1 MSLLDTFVQV
11 FEFDTQQADDAFN
24 RVSKST
30 DDIIAEMKKAQQSAT
45 MGADGF
51 TQFIQNLS
59 AQLTELSSNSVDIN
73 VNSDT
78 SGVANN
84 IIAEIE
90 RIKESANTNADEI
103 TNVIQ
108 SVIDNI
114 GNIQL
119 DDSLDIDINT
129 SEAQQKIASTI
140 EELKSL
146 KETILSTGDNADI
159 SSNLIAEIESI
170 QNGLNNTENKF
181 SGFIQTIISQISNIP
196 DGEITLDLNSNDIPE
211 KITSVTSKIDEL
223 KSSMSL
229 LDIQRDELSQGM
241 NDSNVSSDALNAQY
255 QQMQD
260 ELLAL
265 NNELSTLT
273 NAEKKNRE
281 GKKAIEAILTAL
293 NADYTQFIETMRT
306 KGIKTTGEESKAQ
319 DHLQKELS
327 ETEAKYKEAGS
338 SVAGFA
344 TKALGAVGIVMSI
357 GSIFAESVSRSQ
369 EIETLDKL
377 GKKIGVATADV
388 DAFSGAMAELGGSR
402 ESAQAD
408 LSAMANAFGNT
419 KDSMEKVLQ
428 TADKVQGMSFDKA
441 KKTLEGMGVSDDK
454 TIELMMKGRK
464 ELERTMG
471 IQKEYSGI
479 SKESIESSIKFNTA
493 MSKFQQTSGVLKN
506 SFLEMVIPALSKG
519 LDWLTKFISFCKEN
533 KNLLIGFFSA
543 VGLAVALYYVPPMIA
558 AASAT
563 LAATWPIIAIIAII
577 ALLAVAFAIV
587 YDDIMN
593 FIDGND
599 SMIGRIL
606 EKYPR
611 LKIVILALWETFK
624 KLFEYLK
631 VIVGVVADIVV
642 AGWDLMASGLKAYV
656 KFLINCISVIAGWG
670 KSFAGVFTA
679 VTDAVVGAFEW
690 MWEQVKKII
699 GWVNTGLDAVKN
711 GWKSAKE
718 FFGFGDDEEITVNQ
732 NVERKVNDNGEIE
745 YAIPQEK
752 SQTTQQP
759 PVRYSIA
766 QANAQLDAIANN
778 AMNPITSQAI
788 SNRSSVKNENNL
800 SIGEIKIETQA
811 TDAQGIASETKDALQ
826 DQLADFNQQN
836 STGVA
841 K

>member
-1 MSLLDTFVQV
+1 
-11 FEFDTQQADDAFN
+11 
-24 RVSKST
+24 
-30 DDIIAEMKKAQQSAT
+30 
-45 MGADGF
+45 
-51 TQFIQNLS
+51 
-59 AQLTELSSNSVDIN
+59 
-73 VNSDT
+73 
-78 SGVANN
+78 
-84 IIAEIE
+84 
-90 RIKESANTNADEI
+90 
-103 TNVIQ
+103 
-108 SVIDNI
+108 
-114 GNIQL
+114 
-119 DDSLDIDINT
+119 
-129 SEAQQKIASTI
+129 
-140 EELKSL
+140 
-146 KETILSTGDNADI
+146 
-159 SSNLIAEIESI
+159 
-170 QNGLNNTENKF
+170 
-181 SGFIQTIISQISNIP
+181 
-196 DGEITLDLNSNDIPE
+196 
-211 KITSVTSKIDEL
+211 
-223 KSSMSL
+223 
-229 LDIQRDELSQGM
+229 
-241 NDSNVSSDALNAQY
+241 
-255 QQMQD
+255 MQD

-306 KGIKTTGEESKAQ
+306 KGIKATEEESKAQ

-377 GKKIGVATADV
+377 GKQIGVATADV
-388 DAFSGAMAELGGSR
+388 DAFSGAIAELGGSR

-464 ELERTMG
+464 ELERIMG

-493 MSKFQQTSGVLKN
+493 MFKFQQTSGVLKN

-543 VGLAVALYYVPPMIA
+543 IGLAVALYYVPPMLA

-577 ALLAVAFAIV
+577 ALLAMAFAIV

-606 EKYPR
+606 EKYPQ
-611 LKIVILALWETFK
+611 LKIIILALWETFK

-642 AGWDLMASGLKAYV
+642 AGWDLMATGLKAYV

-670 KSFAGVFTA
+670 KSFAGVFTT

-690 MWEQVKKII
+690 MWEQVEKII
-699 GWVNTGLDAVKN
+699 GWVNTGLNAVKN

-745 YAIPQEK
+745 YAIPQEE
-752 SQTTQQP
+752 SQTIQQP
-759 PVRYSIA
+759 PVRQSIA

-788 SNRSSVKNENNL
+788 SNQSNVKNESNV
-800 SIGEIKIETQA
+800 SIGEIKVETKA
-811 TDAQGIASETKDALQ
+811 TDAQGMASGVKDALQ

>member
-1 MSLLDTFVQV
+1 MALLDTFVQV
-11 FEFDTQQADDAFN
+11 FEFDTRQADDAFN

-59 AQLTELSSNSVDIN
+59 AQLTELSSNSVDIH

-78 SGVANN
+78 SGIADSL
-84 IIAEIE
+84 IAEID
-90 RIKESANTNADEI
+90 RIKESATDNSQSVNDF
-103 TNVIQ
+103 IQ
-108 SVIDNI
+108 SVIASIEQLSAGEVINI
-114 GNIQL
+114 EV
-119 DDSLDIDINT
+119 
-129 SEAQQKIASTI
+129 EAGDTQEKIAS
-140 EELKSL
+140 
-146 KETILSTGDNADI
+146 
-159 SSNLIAEIESI
+159 
-170 QNGLNNTENKF
+170 
-181 SGFIQTIISQISNIP
+181 
-196 DGEITLDLNSNDIPE
+196 
-211 KITSVTSKIDEL
+211 VTAKIDEL
-223 KSSMSL
+223 KSSMNL
-229 LDIQRDELSQGM
+229 LDIQRNELSQGV
-241 NDSNVSSDALNAQY
+241 NESRVSSETLNAQY

-260 ELLAL
+260 ELSLL
-265 NNELSTLT
+265 NNELVSLT
-273 NAEKKNRE
+273 DAEKKNRE
-281 GKKAIEAILTAL
+281 GKEVIDAIVTAL

-306 KGIKTTGEESKAQ
+306 KGIKTAIDEAKAQ
-319 DHLQKELS
+319 EHLQKELS
-327 ETEAKYKEAGS
+327 ETGSKYQEAGS

-357 GSIFAESVSRSQ
+357 GTIFAESVSRSQ

-377 GKKIGVATADV
+377 GKQIGVATADV
-388 DAFSGAMAELGGSR
+388 DAFSGAIAELGGSR

-408 LSAMANAFGNT
+408 LSAMAKSFGNT

-441 KKTLEGMGVSDDK
+441 KKTLEGMGVSDEK

-479 SKESIESSIKFNTA
+479 SKESIESSIKFNNA
-493 MSKFQQTSGVLKN
+493 MAKFQQSSGLLKN

-519 LDWLTKFISFCKEN
+519 LEWLTKLVTFCKEN
-533 KNLLIGFFSA
+533 KHIVVGFFT
-543 VGLAVALYYVPPMIA
+543 AVATILLGKYIYAMKL
-558 AASAT
+558 ASISTWTT
-563 LAATWPIIAIIAII
+563 LFPIIAIIAVI
-577 ALLAVAFAIV
+577 ALLAAAFAIV

-611 LKIVILALWETFK
+611 LKVVILALWETFK

-631 VIVGVVADIVV
+631 AIVGVVADIVV
-642 AGWDLMASGLKAYV
+642 AGWELMASGLKAYV
-656 KFLINCISVIAGWG
+656 KYLLSCISVIAGWG
-670 KSFAGVFTA
+670 KSFAGVFNT
-679 VTDAVVGAFEW
+679 VSDAVVSAFEW
-690 MWEQVKKII
+690 MWEQVEKII
-699 GWVNTGLDAVKN
+699 GWVNTGLNAVKN

-718 FFGFGDDEEITVNQ
+718 FFGFGGDEAEIKITSDDASNYLSALSAKRNQVASAGIDTSEIDKEIIELKKQ
-732 NVERKVNDNGEIE
+732 LDNG
-745 YAIPQEK
+745 
-752 SQTTQQP
+752 
-759 PVRYSIA
+759 
-766 QANAQLDAIANN
+766 LDASKIIADVEEANKRLMMASHD

-788 SNRSSVKNENNL
+788 SNQSNVKNESNV
-800 SIGEIKIETQA
+800 SIGEIKVETQA
-811 TDAQGIASETKDALQ
+811 TDAQGMASGVKDALQ

>member
-1 MSLLDTFVQV
+1 MALLDTFVQV
-11 FEFDTQQADDAFN
+11 FEFDTRQADDAFN

-59 AQLTELSSNSVDIN
+59 AQLTELSSNSVDIH

-78 SGVANN
+78 SGVADSL
-84 IIAEIE
+84 IAEID
-90 RIKESANTNADEI
+90 RIKESATDNSQSVNDF
-103 TNVIQ
+103 IQ
-108 SVIDNI
+108 SVIASIEQLSAGEAINI
-114 GNIQL
+114 EV
-119 DDSLDIDINT
+119 
-129 SEAQQKIASTI
+129 EAGDTQEKIAS
-140 EELKSL
+140 
-146 KETILSTGDNADI
+146 
-159 SSNLIAEIESI
+159 
-170 QNGLNNTENKF
+170 
-181 SGFIQTIISQISNIP
+181 
-196 DGEITLDLNSNDIPE
+196 
-211 KITSVTSKIDEL
+211 VTAKIDEL
-223 KSSMSL
+223 KSSINL
-229 LDIQRDELSQGM
+229 LDIQRNELSQGV
-241 NDSNVSSDALNAQY
+241 NESRVSSETLNAQY

-260 ELLAL
+260 ELSLL
-265 NNELSTLT
+265 NNELVSLT
-273 NAEKKNRE
+273 DAEKKNRE
-281 GKKAIEAILTAL
+281 GKEVIDAIVTAL

-306 KGIKTTGEESKAQ
+306 KGIKTAIDEAKAQ
-319 DHLQKELS
+319 EHLQKELS
-327 ETEAKYKEAGS
+327 ETGSKYQEAGS

-357 GSIFAESVSRSQ
+357 GTIFAESVSRSQ

-377 GKKIGVATADV
+377 GKQIGVATADV
-388 DAFSGAMAELGGSR
+388 DAFSGAIAELGGSR

-408 LSAMANAFGNT
+408 LSAMAKSFGNT

-428 TADKVQGMSFDKA
+428 TADKVQGMSLDKA
-441 KKTLEGMGVSDDK
+441 KKTLEGMGVSDEK

-479 SKESIESSIKFNTA
+479 SKESIESSIKFNSA
-493 MSKFQQTSGVLKN
+493 MAKFQQLSGLLKN

-519 LDWLTKFISFCKEN
+519 LEWLTKLVTFCKEN
-533 KNLLIGFFSA
+533 KHLVVGFFT
-543 VGLAVALYYVPPMIA
+543 AVATILLGKYIYAMKL
-558 AASAT
+558 ASISTWTT
-563 LAATWPIIAIIAII
+563 LFPIIAIIAVI
-577 ALLAVAFAIV
+577 ALLAAAFAIV

-611 LKIVILALWETFK
+611 LKVVILALWETFK

-631 VIVGVVADIVV
+631 SIVGVVADIVV

-656 KFLINCISVIAGWG
+656 KYLLSCISVIAGWG
-670 KSFAGVFTA
+670 KSFAGVFNT
-679 VTDAVVGAFEW
+679 VSDAVVSAFEW
-690 MWEQVKKII
+690 MWEQVEKII
-699 GWVNTGLDAVKN
+699 GWVNTGLNAVKN

-718 FFGFGDDEEITVNQ
+718 FFGFGGDEAEIKITSDDASNYLSALSAKRNQVASAGIDTSEIDKEIIELKKQ
-732 NVERKVNDNGEIE
+732 LDNG
-745 YAIPQEK
+745 
-752 SQTTQQP
+752 
-759 PVRYSIA
+759 
-766 QANAQLDAIANN
+766 LDASKIIADVEEANKRLMMASHD

-788 SNRSSVKNENNL
+788 SNQSNVKNESNV
-800 SIGEIKIETQA
+800 SIGEIKVETQA
-811 TDAQGIASETKDALQ
+811 TDAQGMASGVKDALQ

>member
-1 MSLLDTFVQV
+1 MALLDTFVQV
-11 FEFDTQQADDAFN
+11 FEFDTRQADDAFN

-59 AQLTELSSNSVDIN
+59 AQLTELSSNSVDIH

-78 SGVANN
+78 SGVADSL
-84 IIAEIE
+84 IAEID
-90 RIKESANTNADEI
+90 RIKESATDNSQSVNDF
-103 TNVIQ
+103 IQ
-108 SVIDNI
+108 SVIASIEQLSAGEAINI
-114 GNIQL
+114 EV
-119 DDSLDIDINT
+119 
-129 SEAQQKIASTI
+129 EAGDTQEKIAS
-140 EELKSL
+140 
-146 KETILSTGDNADI
+146 
-159 SSNLIAEIESI
+159 
-170 QNGLNNTENKF
+170 
-181 SGFIQTIISQISNIP
+181 
-196 DGEITLDLNSNDIPE
+196 
-211 KITSVTSKIDEL
+211 VTAKIDEL
-223 KSSMSL
+223 KSSINL
-229 LDIQRDELSQGM
+229 LDIQRNELSQGV
-241 NDSNVSSDALNAQY
+241 NESRVSSETLNAQY

-260 ELLAL
+260 ELSLL
-265 NNELSTLT
+265 NNELVSLT
-273 NAEKKNRE
+273 DAEKKNRE
-281 GKKAIEAILTAL
+281 GKEVIDAIVTAL

-306 KGIKTTGEESKAQ
+306 KGIKTAIDEAKAQ
-319 DHLQKELS
+319 EHLQKELS
-327 ETEAKYKEAGS
+327 ETGSKYQEAGS

-357 GSIFAESVSRSQ
+357 GTIFSESVSRSQ

-377 GKKIGVATADV
+377 GKQIGVATADV
-388 DAFSGAMAELGGSR
+388 DAFSGAIAELGGSR

-408 LSAMANAFGNT
+408 LSAMAKSFGNT

-441 KKTLEGMGVSDDK
+441 KKTLEGMGVSDEK

-479 SKESIESSIKFNTA
+479 SKESIESSIKFNSA
-493 MSKFQQTSGVLKN
+493 MGKFKQSSGMLKN
-506 SFLEMVIPALSKG
+506 SFLEMVIPALAKG

-543 VGLAVALYYVPPMIA
+543 VGLSVALYYVPPMLA

-577 ALLAVAFAIV
+577 ALLAMAFAIV

-606 EKYPR
+606 DKYPQ
-611 LKIVILALWETFK
+611 LKVVILALWETFK

-631 VIVGVVADIVV
+631 AIVGVVADIVV
-642 AGWDLMASGLKAYV
+642 TGWDLMASGLKAYV
-656 KFLINCISVIAGWG
+656 KYLLSCISVIAGWG
-670 KSFAGVFTA
+670 KSFAGVFNT
-679 VTDAVVGAFEW
+679 VSDAVVSAFEW
-690 MWEQVKKII
+690 MWEQVEKII
-699 GWVNTGLDAVKN
+699 GWVNTGLNAVKN

-718 FFGFGDDEEITVNQ
+718 FFGFGGDEAEIKITSDDASNYLSALSAKRNQVASAGVDTSEIDKEIIELKKQ
-732 NVERKVNDNGEIE
+732 LDNG
-745 YAIPQEK
+745 
-752 SQTTQQP
+752 
-759 PVRYSIA
+759 
-766 QANAQLDAIANN
+766 LDASKIIADVEEANKRLMMASHD

-788 SNRSSVKNENNL
+788 SNQSNVKNESNV
-800 SIGEIKIETQA
+800 SIGEIKVETQA
-811 TDAQGIASETKDALQ
+811 TDAQGMASGVKDALQ

>member
-1 MSLLDTFVQV
+1 MALLDTFVQV
-11 FEFDTQQADDAFN
+11 FEFDTRQADDAFN

-59 AQLTELSSNSVDIN
+59 AQLTELSSNSVDIH

-78 SGVANN
+78 SGIADSL
-84 IIAEIE
+84 IAEID
-90 RIKESANTNADEI
+90 RIKESATDNSQSVNDF
-103 TNVIQ
+103 IQ
-108 SVIDNI
+108 SVIASIEQLSAGEAINI
-114 GNIQL
+114 EV
-119 DDSLDIDINT
+119 
-129 SEAQQKIASTI
+129 EAGDTQEKIAS
-140 EELKSL
+140 
-146 KETILSTGDNADI
+146 
-159 SSNLIAEIESI
+159 
-170 QNGLNNTENKF
+170 
-181 SGFIQTIISQISNIP
+181 
-196 DGEITLDLNSNDIPE
+196 
-211 KITSVTSKIDEL
+211 VTAKIDEL
-223 KSSMSL
+223 KSSINL
-229 LDIQRDELSQGM
+229 LDIQRNELSQGV
-241 NDSNVSSDALNAQY
+241 NESRVSSETLNAQY

-260 ELLAL
+260 ELSLL
-265 NNELSTLT
+265 NNELVSLT
-273 NAEKKNRE
+273 DAEKKNRE
-281 GKKAIEAILTAL
+281 GKEVIDAIVTAL

-306 KGIKTTGEESKAQ
+306 KGIKTAIDEAKAQ
-319 DHLQKELS
+319 EHLQKELS
-327 ETEAKYKEAGS
+327 ETGSKYQEAGS

-357 GSIFAESVSRSQ
+357 GTIFAESVSRSQ

-377 GKKIGVATADV
+377 GKQIGVATADV
-388 DAFSGAMAELGGSR
+388 DAFSGAIAELGGSR

-408 LSAMANAFGNT
+408 LSAMAKSFGNT

-441 KKTLEGMGVSDDK
+441 KKTLEGMGVSDEK

-479 SKESIESSIKFNTA
+479 SKESIESSIKFNSA
-493 MSKFQQTSGVLKN
+493 MAKFQQSSGLLKN

-519 LDWLTKFISFCKEN
+519 LEWLTKLVTFCKEN
-533 KNLLIGFFSA
+533 KHLVVGFFT
-543 VGLAVALYYVPPMIA
+543 AVATILLGKYIYAMKL
-558 AASAT
+558 ASISTWTT
-563 LAATWPIIAIIAII
+563 LFPIIAIIAVI
-577 ALLAVAFAIV
+577 ALLAAAFAIV

-611 LKIVILALWETFK
+611 LKVVILALWETFK

-631 VIVGVVADIVV
+631 AIVGVVADIVV

-656 KFLINCISVIAGWG
+656 KYLLSCISVIAGWG
-670 KSFAGVFTA
+670 KSFAGVFNT
-679 VTDAVVGAFEW
+679 VSDAVVSAFEW
-690 MWEQVKKII
+690 MWEQVEKII
-699 GWVNTGLDAVKN
+699 GWVNTGLNAVKN

-732 NVERKVNDNGEIE
+732 NVERNVNDNGEIE
-745 YAIPQEK
+745 YAMPQEE
-752 SQTTQQP
+752 SQTENQP
-759 PVRYSIA
+759 PVRHSIA

-788 SNRSSVKNENNL
+788 SNQSNVKNESNV
-800 SIGEIKIETQA
+800 SIGEIKVETQA
-811 TDAQGIASETKDALQ
+811 TDAQGMVSGVKDALQ

>member
-1 MSLLDTFVQV
+1 MALLDTFVQV
-11 FEFDTQQADDAFN
+11 FEFDTRQADDAFN

-59 AQLTELSSNSVDIN
+59 AQLTELSSNSVDIH

-78 SGVANN
+78 SGIADSL
-84 IIAEIE
+84 IAEID
-90 RIKESANTNADEI
+90 RIKESATDNSQSVNDF
-103 TNVIQ
+103 IQ
-108 SVIDNI
+108 SVIASIEQLSAGEVINI
-114 GNIQL
+114 EV
-119 DDSLDIDINT
+119 
-129 SEAQQKIASTI
+129 EAGDTQEKIAS
-140 EELKSL
+140 
-146 KETILSTGDNADI
+146 
-159 SSNLIAEIESI
+159 
-170 QNGLNNTENKF
+170 
-181 SGFIQTIISQISNIP
+181 
-196 DGEITLDLNSNDIPE
+196 
-211 KITSVTSKIDEL
+211 VTAKIDEL
-223 KSSMSL
+223 KSSMNL
-229 LDIQRDELSQGM
+229 LDIQRNELSQGV
-241 NDSNVSSDALNAQY
+241 NESRVSSETLNAQY

-260 ELLAL
+260 ELSLL
-265 NNELSTLT
+265 NNELVSLT
-273 NAEKKNRE
+273 DAEKKNRE
-281 GKKAIEAILTAL
+281 GKEVIDAIVTAL

-306 KGIKTTGEESKAQ
+306 KGIKTAIDEAKAQ
-319 DHLQKELS
+319 EHLQKELS
-327 ETEAKYKEAGS
+327 ETGSKYQEAGS

-357 GSIFAESVSRSQ
+357 GTIFAESVSRSQ

-377 GKKIGVATADV
+377 GKQIGVATADV
-388 DAFSGAMAELGGSR
+388 DAFSGAIAELGGSR

-408 LSAMANAFGNT
+408 LSAMAKSFGNT

-441 KKTLEGMGVSDDK
+441 KKTLEGMGVSDEK

-479 SKESIESSIKFNTA
+479 SKESIESSIKFNSA
-493 MSKFQQTSGVLKN
+493 MAKFQQSSGLLKN

-519 LDWLTKFISFCKEN
+519 LEWLTKLVTFCKEN
-533 KNLLIGFFSA
+533 KHLVVGFFT
-543 VGLAVALYYVPPMIA
+543 AVATILLGKYIYAMKL
-558 AASAT
+558 ASISTWTT
-563 LAATWPIIAIIAII
+563 LFPIIAIIAVI
-577 ALLAVAFAIV
+577 ALLAAAFAIV

-611 LKIVILALWETFK
+611 LKVVILALWETFK

-631 VIVGVVADIVV
+631 AIVGVVADIVV

-656 KFLINCISVIAGWG
+656 KYLLSCISVIAGWG
-670 KSFAGVFTA
+670 KSFAGVFNT
-679 VTDAVVGAFEW
+679 VSDAVVSAFEW
-690 MWEQVKKII
+690 MWEQVEKII
-699 GWVNTGLDAVKN
+699 GWVNTGLNAVKN

-718 FFGFGDDEEITVNQ
+718 FFGFGGDEAEIKITSDDASNYLSALSAKRNQVASAGIDTSEIDKEIIELKKQ
-732 NVERKVNDNGEIE
+732 LDNG
-745 YAIPQEK
+745 
-752 SQTTQQP
+752 
-759 PVRYSIA
+759 
-766 QANAQLDAIANN
+766 LDASKIIADVEEANKRLMMASHD

-788 SNRSSVKNENNL
+788 SNQSNVKNESNV
-800 SIGEIKIETQA
+800 SIGEIKVETQA
-811 TDAQGIASETKDALQ
+811 TDAQGMASGVKDALQ

>member
-1 MSLLDTFVQV
+1 MALLDTFVQV
-11 FEFDTQQADDAFN
+11 FEFDTRQADDAFN

-59 AQLTELSSNSVDIN
+59 AQLTELSSNSVDIH

-78 SGVANN
+78 SGVADSL
-84 IIAEIE
+84 IAEID
-90 RIKESANTNADEI
+90 RIKESATDNSQSVNDF
-103 TNVIQ
+103 IQ
-108 SVIDNI
+108 SVIASIEQLSAGEAINI
-114 GNIQL
+114 EV
-119 DDSLDIDINT
+119 
-129 SEAQQKIASTI
+129 EAGDTQEKIAS
-140 EELKSL
+140 
-146 KETILSTGDNADI
+146 
-159 SSNLIAEIESI
+159 
-170 QNGLNNTENKF
+170 
-181 SGFIQTIISQISNIP
+181 
-196 DGEITLDLNSNDIPE
+196 
-211 KITSVTSKIDEL
+211 VTAKIDEL
-223 KSSMSL
+223 KSSINL
-229 LDIQRDELSQGM
+229 LDIQRNELSQGV
-241 NDSNVSSDALNAQY
+241 NESRVSSETLNAQY

-260 ELLAL
+260 ELSLL
-265 NNELSTLT
+265 NNELVSLT
-273 NAEKKNRE
+273 DAEKKNRE
-281 GKKAIEAILTAL
+281 GKEVIDAIVTAL

-306 KGIKTTGEESKAQ
+306 KGIKTAIDEAKAQ
-319 DHLQKELS
+319 EHLQKELS
-327 ETEAKYKEAGS
+327 ETGSKYQEAGS

-344 TKALGAVGIVMSI
+344 KKALGAVGIVMSI
-357 GSIFAESVSRSQ
+357 GTIFAESVSRSQ

-377 GKKIGVATADV
+377 GKQIGVATADV
-388 DAFSGAMAELGGSR
+388 DAFSGAIAELGGSR

-408 LSAMANAFGNT
+408 LSAMAKSFGNT

-441 KKTLEGMGVSDDK
+441 KKTLEGMGVSDEK

-479 SKESIESSIKFNTA
+479 SKESIESSIKFNSA
-493 MSKFQQTSGVLKN
+493 MAKFQQSSGLLKN

-519 LDWLTKFISFCKEN
+519 LEWLTKLVTFCKEN
-533 KNLLIGFFSA
+533 KHLVVGFFT
-543 VGLAVALYYVPPMIA
+543 AVATILLGKYIYAMKL
-558 AASAT
+558 ASISTWTT
-563 LAATWPIIAIIAII
+563 LFPIIAIIAVI
-577 ALLAVAFAIV
+577 ALLAAAFAIV

-611 LKIVILALWETFK
+611 LKVVILALWETFK

-631 VIVGVVADIVV
+631 AIVGVVADIVV
-642 AGWDLMASGLKAYV
+642 AGWELMASGLKAYV
-656 KFLINCISVIAGWG
+656 KYLLSCISVIAGWG
-670 KSFAGVFTA
+670 KSFAGVFNT
-679 VTDAVVGAFEW
+679 VSDAVVSAFEW
-690 MWEQVKKII
+690 MWEQVEKII
-699 GWVNTGLDAVKN
+699 GWVNTGLNAVKN

-718 FFGFGDDEEITVNQ
+718 FFGFGGDEAEIKITSDDASNYLSALSAKRNQVASAGIDTSEIDKEIIELKKQ
-732 NVERKVNDNGEIE
+732 LDNG
-745 YAIPQEK
+745 
-752 SQTTQQP
+752 
-759 PVRYSIA
+759 
-766 QANAQLDAIANN
+766 LDASKIIADVEEANKRLMMASHD

-788 SNRSSVKNENNL
+788 SNQSNVKNESNV
-800 SIGEIKIETQA
+800 SIGEIKVETQA
-811 TDAQGIASETKDALQ
+811 TDAQGMASGVKDALQ

>member
-1 MSLLDTFVQV
+1 MALLDTFVQV
-11 FEFDTQQADDAFN
+11 FEFDTRQADDAFN

-59 AQLTELSSNSVDIN
+59 AQLTELSSNSVDIH

-78 SGVANN
+78 SGIADSL
-84 IIAEIE
+84 IAEID
-90 RIKESANTNADEI
+90 RIKESATDNSQSVNDF
-103 TNVIQ
+103 IQ
-108 SVIDNI
+108 SVIASIEQLSAGEVINI
-114 GNIQL
+114 EV
-119 DDSLDIDINT
+119 
-129 SEAQQKIASTI
+129 EAGDTQEKIAS
-140 EELKSL
+140 
-146 KETILSTGDNADI
+146 
-159 SSNLIAEIESI
+159 
-170 QNGLNNTENKF
+170 
-181 SGFIQTIISQISNIP
+181 
-196 DGEITLDLNSNDIPE
+196 
-211 KITSVTSKIDEL
+211 VTAKIDEL
-223 KSSMSL
+223 KSSMNL
-229 LDIQRDELSQGM
+229 LDIQRNELSQGV
-241 NDSNVSSDALNAQY
+241 NESRVSSETLNAQY

-260 ELLAL
+260 ELSLL
-265 NNELSTLT
+265 NNELVSLT
-273 NAEKKNRE
+273 DAEKKNRE
-281 GKKAIEAILTAL
+281 GKEVIDAIVTAL

-306 KGIKTTGEESKAQ
+306 KGIKTAIDEAKAQ
-319 DHLQKELS
+319 EHLQKELS
-327 ETEAKYKEAGS
+327 ETGSKYQEAGS

-357 GSIFAESVSRSQ
+357 GTIFAESVSRSQ

-377 GKKIGVATADV
+377 GKQIGVATADV
-388 DAFSGAMAELGGSR
+388 DAFSGAIAELGGSR

-408 LSAMANAFGNT
+408 LSAMAKSFGNT

-441 KKTLEGMGVSDDK
+441 KKTLEGMGVSDEK

-479 SKESIESSIKFNTA
+479 SKESIESSIKFNSA
-493 MSKFQQTSGVLKN
+493 MAKFQQSSGLLKN

-519 LDWLTKFISFCKEN
+519 LEWLTKLVTFCKEN
-533 KNLLIGFFSA
+533 KHIVVGFFT
-543 VGLAVALYYVPPMIA
+543 AVATILLGKYIYAMKL
-558 AASAT
+558 ASISTWTT
-563 LAATWPIIAIIAII
+563 LFPIIAIIAVI
-577 ALLAVAFAIV
+577 ALLAAAFAIV

-611 LKIVILALWETFK
+611 LKVVILALWETFK

-631 VIVGVVADIVV
+631 AIVGVVAGIVV
-642 AGWDLMASGLKAYV
+642 AGWELMASGLKAYV
-656 KFLINCISVIAGWG
+656 KYLLSCISVIAGWG
-670 KSFAGVFTA
+670 KSFAGVFNT
-679 VTDAVVGAFEW
+679 VSDAVVSAFEW
-690 MWEQVKKII
+690 MWEQVEKII
-699 GWVNTGLDAVKN
+699 GWVNTGLNAVKN

-718 FFGFGDDEEITVNQ
+718 FFGFGGDEAEIKITSDDASNYLSALSAKRNQVASAGIDTSEIDKEIIELKKQ
-732 NVERKVNDNGEIE
+732 LDNG
-745 YAIPQEK
+745 
-752 SQTTQQP
+752 
-759 PVRYSIA
+759 
-766 QANAQLDAIANN
+766 LDASKIIADVEEANKRLMMASHD

-788 SNRSSVKNENNL
+788 SNQSNVKNESNV
-800 SIGEIKIETQA
+800 SIGEIKVETQA
-811 TDAQGIASETKDALQ
+811 TDAQGMASGVKDALQ

>member
-1 MSLLDTFVQV
+1 MALLDTFVQV
-11 FEFDTQQADDAFN
+11 FEFDTRQADDAFN

-59 AQLTELSSNSVDIN
+59 AQLTELSSNSVDIH

-78 SGVANN
+78 SGIADSL
-84 IIAEIE
+84 IAEID
-90 RIKESANTNADEI
+90 RIKESATDNSQSVNDF
-103 TNVIQ
+103 IQ
-108 SVIDNI
+108 SVITSIEQLSAGEVINI
-114 GNIQL
+114 EV
-119 DDSLDIDINT
+119 
-129 SEAQQKIASTI
+129 EAGDTQEKIAS
-140 EELKSL
+140 
-146 KETILSTGDNADI
+146 
-159 SSNLIAEIESI
+159 
-170 QNGLNNTENKF
+170 
-181 SGFIQTIISQISNIP
+181 
-196 DGEITLDLNSNDIPE
+196 
-211 KITSVTSKIDEL
+211 VTAKIDEL
-223 KSSMSL
+223 KSSMNL
-229 LDIQRDELSQGM
+229 LDIQRNELSQGV
-241 NDSNVSSDALNAQY
+241 NESRVSSETLNAQY

-260 ELLAL
+260 ELSLL
-265 NNELSTLT
+265 NNELVSLT
-273 NAEKKNRE
+273 DAEKKNRE
-281 GKKAIEAILTAL
+281 GKEVIDAIVTAL

-306 KGIKTTGEESKAQ
+306 KGIKTAIDEAKAQ
-319 DHLQKELS
+319 EHLQKELS
-327 ETEAKYKEAGS
+327 ETGSKYQEAGS

-357 GSIFAESVSRSQ
+357 GTIFAESVSRSQ

-377 GKKIGVATADV
+377 GKQIGVATADV
-388 DAFSGAMAELGGSR
+388 DAFSGAIAELGGSR

-408 LSAMANAFGNT
+408 LSAMAKSFGNT

-441 KKTLEGMGVSDDK
+441 KKTLEGMGVSDEK

-479 SKESIESSIKFNTA
+479 SKESIESSIKFNSA
-493 MSKFQQTSGVLKN
+493 MAKFQQSSGLLKN

-519 LDWLTKFISFCKEN
+519 LEWLTKLVTFCKEN
-533 KNLLIGFFSA
+533 KHLVVGFFT
-543 VGLAVALYYVPPMIA
+543 AVATILLGKYIYAMKL
-558 AASAT
+558 ASISTWTT
-563 LAATWPIIAIIAII
+563 LFPIIAIIAVI
-577 ALLAVAFAIV
+577 ALLAAAFAIV

-611 LKIVILALWETFK
+611 LKVVILALWETFK

-631 VIVGVVADIVV
+631 AIVGVVADIVV

-656 KFLINCISVIAGWG
+656 KYLLSCISVIAGWG
-670 KSFAGVFTA
+670 KSFAGVFNT
-679 VTDAVVGAFEW
+679 VSDAVVSAFEW
-690 MWEQVKKII
+690 MWEQVEKII
-699 GWVNTGLDAVKN
+699 GWVNTGLNAVKN

-732 NVERKVNDNGEIE
+732 NVERNVNDNGEIE
-745 YAIPQEK
+745 YAMPQEE
-752 SQTTQQP
+752 SQTENQP
-759 PVRYSIA
+759 PVRHSIA

-788 SNRSSVKNENNL
+788 SNQSNVKNESNV
-800 SIGEIKIETQA
+800 SIGEIKVETQA
-811 TDAQGIASETKDALQ
+811 TDAQGMVSGVKDALQ

>member
-1 MSLLDTFVQV
+1 MALLDTFVQV
-11 FEFDTQQADDAFN
+11 FEFDTRQADDAFN

-59 AQLTELSSNSVDIN
+59 AQLTELSSNSVDIH

-78 SGVANN
+78 SGIADSL
-84 IIAEIE
+84 IAEID
-90 RIKESANTNADEI
+90 RIKESATDNSQSVNDF
-103 TNVIQ
+103 IQ
-108 SVIDNI
+108 SVIASIEQLSAGEVINI
-114 GNIQL
+114 EV
-119 DDSLDIDINT
+119 
-129 SEAQQKIASTI
+129 EAGDTQEKIAS
-140 EELKSL
+140 
-146 KETILSTGDNADI
+146 
-159 SSNLIAEIESI
+159 
-170 QNGLNNTENKF
+170 
-181 SGFIQTIISQISNIP
+181 
-196 DGEITLDLNSNDIPE
+196 
-211 KITSVTSKIDEL
+211 VTAKIDEL
-223 KSSMSL
+223 KSSMNL
-229 LDIQRDELSQGM
+229 LDIQRNELSQGV
-241 NDSNVSSDALNAQY
+241 NESRVSSETLNAQY

-260 ELLAL
+260 ELSLL
-265 NNELSTLT
+265 NNELVSLT
-273 NAEKKNRE
+273 DAEKKNRE
-281 GKKAIEAILTAL
+281 GKEVIDAIVTAL

-306 KGIKTTGEESKAQ
+306 KGIKTAIDEAKAQ
-319 DHLQKELS
+319 EHLQKELS
-327 ETEAKYKEAGS
+327 ETGSKYQEAGS

-357 GSIFAESVSRSQ
+357 GTIFSESVSRSQ

-377 GKKIGVATADV
+377 GKQIGVATADV
-388 DAFSGAMAELGGSR
+388 DAFSGAIAELGGSR

-408 LSAMANAFGNT
+408 LSAMAKSFGNT

-441 KKTLEGMGVSDDK
+441 KKTLEGMGVSDEK

-479 SKESIESSIKFNTA
+479 SKESIESSIKFNSA
-493 MSKFQQTSGVLKN
+493 MAKFQQSSGLLKN

-519 LDWLTKFISFCKEN
+519 LEWLTKLVTFCKEN
-533 KNLLIGFFSA
+533 KHLVVGFFT
-543 VGLAVALYYVPPMIA
+543 AVATILLGKYIYAMKL
-558 AASAT
+558 ASISTWTT
-563 LAATWPIIAIIAII
+563 LFPIIAIIAVI
-577 ALLAVAFAIV
+577 ALLAAAFAIV

-611 LKIVILALWETFK
+611 LKVVILALWETFK

-631 VIVGVVADIVV
+631 AIVGVVADIVV

-656 KFLINCISVIAGWG
+656 KYLLSCISVIAGWG
-670 KSFAGVFTA
+670 KSFAGVFNT
-679 VTDAVVGAFEW
+679 VSDAVVSAFEW
-690 MWEQVKKII
+690 MWEQVEKII
-699 GWVNTGLDAVKN
+699 GWVNTGLNAVKN

-732 NVERKVNDNGEIE
+732 NVERNVNDNGEIE
-745 YAIPQEK
+745 YAMPQEE
-752 SQTTQQP
+752 SQTENQP
-759 PVRYSIA
+759 PVRHSIA

-788 SNRSSVKNENNL
+788 SNQSNVKNESNV
-800 SIGEIKIETQA
+800 SIGEIKVETQA
-811 TDAQGIASETKDALQ
+811 TDAQGMASGVKDALQ

>member
-1 MSLLDTFVQV
+1 MALLDTLVQV
-11 FEFDTQQADDAFN
+11 FEFDTRQADDAFN

-59 AQLTELSSNSVDIN
+59 AQLTELSSNSVDIH

-78 SGVANN
+78 SGIADSL
-84 IIAEIE
+84 IAEID
-90 RIKESANTNADEI
+90 RIKESATDNSQSVNDF
-103 TNVIQ
+103 IQ
-108 SVIDNI
+108 SVIASIEQLSAGEVINI
-114 GNIQL
+114 EV
-119 DDSLDIDINT
+119 
-129 SEAQQKIASTI
+129 EAGDTQEKIAS
-140 EELKSL
+140 
-146 KETILSTGDNADI
+146 
-159 SSNLIAEIESI
+159 
-170 QNGLNNTENKF
+170 
-181 SGFIQTIISQISNIP
+181 
-196 DGEITLDLNSNDIPE
+196 
-211 KITSVTSKIDEL
+211 VTAKIDEL
-223 KSSMSL
+223 KSSMNL
-229 LDIQRDELSQGM
+229 LDIQRNELSQGV
-241 NDSNVSSDALNAQY
+241 NESRVSSETLNAQY

-260 ELLAL
+260 ELSLL
-265 NNELSTLT
+265 NNELVSLT
-273 NAEKKNRE
+273 DAEKKNRE
-281 GKKAIEAILTAL
+281 GKEVIDAIVTAL

-306 KGIKTTGEESKAQ
+306 KGIKTAIDEAKAQ
-319 DHLQKELS
+319 EHLQKELS
-327 ETEAKYKEAGS
+327 ETGSKYQEAGS

-357 GSIFAESVSRSQ
+357 GTIFSESVSRSQ

-377 GKKIGVATADV
+377 GKQIGVATADV
-388 DAFSGAMAELGGSR
+388 DAFSGAIAELGGSR

-408 LSAMANAFGNT
+408 LSAMAKSFGNT

-441 KKTLEGMGVSDDK
+441 KKTLEGMGVSDEK

-479 SKESIESSIKFNTA
+479 SKESIESSIKFNSA
-493 MSKFQQTSGVLKN
+493 MAKFQQSSGLLKN

-519 LDWLTKFISFCKEN
+519 LEWLTKLVTFCKEN
-533 KNLLIGFFSA
+533 KHLVVGFFT
-543 VGLAVALYYVPPMIA
+543 AVATILLGKYIYAMKL
-558 AASAT
+558 ASISTWTT
-563 LAATWPIIAIIAII
+563 LFPIIAIIAVI
-577 ALLAVAFAIV
+577 ALLAAAFAIV

-611 LKIVILALWETFK
+611 LKVVILALWETFK

-631 VIVGVVADIVV
+631 AIVGVVADIVV

-656 KFLINCISVIAGWG
+656 KYLLSCISVIAGWG
-670 KSFAGVFTA
+670 KSFAGVFNT
-679 VTDAVVGAFEW
+679 VSDAVVSAFEW
-690 MWEQVKKII
+690 MWEQVEKII
-699 GWVNTGLDAVKN
+699 GWVNTGLNAVKN

-732 NVERKVNDNGEIE
+732 NVERNVNDNGEIE
-745 YAIPQEK
+745 YAMPQEE
-752 SQTTQQP
+752 SQTENQP
-759 PVRYSIA
+759 PVRHSIA

-788 SNRSSVKNENNL
+788 SNQSNVKNESNV
-800 SIGEIKIETQA
+800 SIGEIKVETQA
-811 TDAQGIASETKDALQ
+811 TDAQGMASGVKDALQ

>member
-1 MSLLDTFVQV
+1 MALLDTFVQV
-11 FEFDTQQADDAFN
+11 FEFDTRQADDAFN

-59 AQLTELSSNSVDIN
+59 AQLTELSSNSVDIH

-78 SGVANN
+78 SGIADSL
-84 IIAEIE
+84 IAEID
-90 RIKESANTNADEI
+90 RIKESATDNSQSVNDF
-103 TNVIQ
+103 IQ
-108 SVIDNI
+108 SVIASIEQLSAGEVINI
-114 GNIQL
+114 EV
-119 DDSLDIDINT
+119 
-129 SEAQQKIASTI
+129 EAGDTQEKIAS
-140 EELKSL
+140 
-146 KETILSTGDNADI
+146 
-159 SSNLIAEIESI
+159 
-170 QNGLNNTENKF
+170 
-181 SGFIQTIISQISNIP
+181 
-196 DGEITLDLNSNDIPE
+196 
-211 KITSVTSKIDEL
+211 VTAKIDEL
-223 KSSMSL
+223 KSSMNL
-229 LDIQRDELSQGM
+229 LDIQRNELSQGV
-241 NDSNVSSDALNAQY
+241 NESRVSSETLNAQY

-260 ELLAL
+260 ELSLL
-265 NNELSTLT
+265 NNELVSLT
-273 NAEKKNRE
+273 DAEKKNRE
-281 GKKAIEAILTAL
+281 GKEVIDAIVTAL

-306 KGIKTTGEESKAQ
+306 KGIKTAIDEAKAQ
-319 DHLQKELS
+319 EHLQKELS
-327 ETEAKYKEAGS
+327 ETGSKYQEAGS

-357 GSIFAESVSRSQ
+357 GTIFAESVSRSQ

-377 GKKIGVATADV
+377 GKQIGVATADV
-388 DAFSGAMAELGGSR
+388 DAFSGAIAELGGSR

-408 LSAMANAFGNT
+408 LSAMAKSFGNT

-441 KKTLEGMGVSDDK
+441 KKTLEGMGVSDEK

-479 SKESIESSIKFNTA
+479 SKESIESSIKFNSA
-493 MSKFQQTSGVLKN
+493 MAKFQQSSGLLKN

-519 LDWLTKFISFCKEN
+519 LEWLTKLVTFCKEN
-533 KNLLIGFFSA
+533 KHIVAGFFT
-543 VGLAVALYYVPPMIA
+543 AVATILLGKYIYAMKL
-558 AASAT
+558 ASISTWTT
-563 LAATWPIIAIIAII
+563 LFPIIAIIAVI
-577 ALLAVAFAIV
+577 ALLAAAFAIV

-611 LKIVILALWETFK
+611 LKVVILALWETFK

-631 VIVGVVADIVV
+631 AIVGVVAGIVV
-642 AGWDLMASGLKAYV
+642 AGWELMASGLKAYV
-656 KFLINCISVIAGWG
+656 KYLLSCISVIAGWG
-670 KSFAGVFTA
+670 KSFAGVFNT
-679 VTDAVVGAFEW
+679 VSDAVVSAFEW
-690 MWEQVKKII
+690 MWEQVEKII
-699 GWVNTGLDAVKN
+699 GWVNTGLNAVKN

-718 FFGFGDDEEITVNQ
+718 FFGFGGDEAEIKITSDDASNYLSALSAKRNQVASAGIDTSEIDKEIIELKKQ
-732 NVERKVNDNGEIE
+732 LDNG
-745 YAIPQEK
+745 
-752 SQTTQQP
+752 
-759 PVRYSIA
+759 
-766 QANAQLDAIANN
+766 LDASKIIADVEEANKRLMMASHD

-788 SNRSSVKNENNL
+788 SNQSNVKNESNV
-800 SIGEIKIETQA
+800 SIGEIKVETQA
-811 TDAQGIASETKDALQ
+811 TDAQGMASGVKDALQ

>member
-1 MSLLDTFVQV
+1 MALLDTFVQV
-11 FEFDTQQADDAFN
+11 FEFDTRQADDAFN
-24 RVSKST
+24 RVSQST

-45 MGADGF
+45 IGADGF

-59 AQLTELSSNSVDIN
+59 AQLTELSSNSVDIH

-78 SGVANN
+78 SGVADNL
-84 IIAEIE
+84 IAEID
-90 RIKESANTNADEI
+90 RIKESATDNSQSVNDF
-103 TNVIQ
+103 IQ
-108 SVIDNI
+108 SVIASIEQLSAGEAINI
-114 GNIQL
+114 EV
-119 DDSLDIDINT
+119 
-129 SEAQQKIASTI
+129 EAGDTQEKIAS
-140 EELKSL
+140 
-146 KETILSTGDNADI
+146 
-159 SSNLIAEIESI
+159 
-170 QNGLNNTENKF
+170 
-181 SGFIQTIISQISNIP
+181 
-196 DGEITLDLNSNDIPE
+196 
-211 KITSVTSKIDEL
+211 VTAKIDEL
-223 KSSMSL
+223 KSSMNL
-229 LDIQRDELSQGM
+229 LDIQRSELSQGI
-241 NDSNVSSDALNAQY
+241 NESRVSSETLNAQY

-260 ELLAL
+260 ELSLL
-265 NNELSTLT
+265 NNELMSLT
-273 NAEKKNRE
+273 DAEKKNRE
-281 GKKAIEAILTAL
+281 GKEVIDAIVTAL

-306 KGIKTTGEESKAQ
+306 KGIKTAIDEAKAQ
-319 DHLQKELS
+319 EHLQKELS
-327 ETEAKYKEAGS
+327 ETGSKYQEAGS

-357 GSIFAESVSRSQ
+357 GTIFAESVSRSQ

-377 GKKIGVATADV
+377 GKQIGVATADV
-388 DAFSGAMAELGGSR
+388 DAFSGSIAELGGSR

-408 LSAMANAFGNT
+408 LSAMAKSFGNT

-441 KKTLEGMGVSDDK
+441 KKTLEGMGVSDEK

-479 SKESIESSIKFNTA
+479 SKESIESSIKFNSA
-493 MSKFQQTSGVLKN
+493 MAKFQQSSGLLKN

-519 LDWLTKFISFCKEN
+519 LEWLTKLVTFCKEN
-533 KNLLIGFFSA
+533 KHLVVGFFT
-543 VGLAVALYYVPPMIA
+543 AVATILLGKYIYAMKL
-558 AASAT
+558 ASISTWTT
-563 LAATWPIIAIIAII
+563 LFPIIAIIAVI
-577 ALLAVAFAIV
+577 ALLAAAFAIV

-611 LKIVILALWETFK
+611 LKVVILALWETFK

-656 KFLINCISVIAGWG
+656 KYLLSCISVIAGWG
-670 KSFAGVFTA
+670 KSFAGVFNT
-679 VTDAVVGAFEW
+679 VSDAVVSAFEW
-690 MWEQVKKII
+690 MWEQVEKII
-699 GWVNTGLDAVKN
+699 GWVNTGLNAVKN

-732 NVERKVNDNGEIE
+732 NVERNVNDNGEIE
-745 YAIPQEK
+745 YAMPQEE
-752 SQTTQQP
+752 SQTENQP
-759 PVRYSIA
+759 PVRHSIA

-788 SNRSSVKNENNL
+788 SNQSNVKNESNV
-800 SIGEIKIETQA
+800 SIGEIKVETQA
-811 TDAQGIASETKDALQ
+811 TDAQGMASGVKDALQ

-836 STGVA
+836 ATGVA

>member
-1 MSLLDTFVQV
+1 MALLDTFVQV
-11 FEFDTQQADDAFN
+11 FEFDTRQADDAFN

-59 AQLTELSSNSVDIN
+59 AQLTELSSNSVDIH

-78 SGVANN
+78 SGVADSL
-84 IIAEIE
+84 IAEID
-90 RIKESANTNADEI
+90 RIKESATDNSQSVNDF
-103 TNVIQ
+103 IQ
-108 SVIDNI
+108 SVIASIEQLSAGEAINI
-114 GNIQL
+114 EV
-119 DDSLDIDINT
+119 
-129 SEAQQKIASTI
+129 EAGDTQEKIAS
-140 EELKSL
+140 
-146 KETILSTGDNADI
+146 
-159 SSNLIAEIESI
+159 
-170 QNGLNNTENKF
+170 
-181 SGFIQTIISQISNIP
+181 
-196 DGEITLDLNSNDIPE
+196 
-211 KITSVTSKIDEL
+211 VTAKIDEL
-223 KSSMSL
+223 KSSMNL
-229 LDIQRDELSQGM
+229 LDIQRSELSQGI
-241 NDSNVSSDALNAQY
+241 NESRVSSETLNAQY

-260 ELLAL
+260 ELSLL
-265 NNELSTLT
+265 NNELVSLT
-273 NAEKKNRE
+273 DAEKKNRE
-281 GKKAIEAILTAL
+281 GKEAIDAIVTAL

-306 KGIKTTGEESKAQ
+306 KGIKTAIDEAKAQ
-319 DHLQKELS
+319 EHLQKELS
-327 ETEAKYKEAGS
+327 ETGSKYQEAGS

-357 GSIFAESVSRSQ
+357 GTIFAESVSRSQ

-377 GKKIGVATADV
+377 GKQIGVATADV
-388 DAFSGAMAELGGSR
+388 DAFSGAIAELGGSR

-408 LSAMANAFGNT
+408 LSAMAKSFGNT

-441 KKTLEGMGVSDDK
+441 KKTLEGMGVSDEK

-479 SKESIESSIKFNTA
+479 SKESIESSIKFNSA
-493 MSKFQQTSGVLKN
+493 MAKFQQSSGLLKN
-506 SFLEMVIPALSKG
+506 SFLEKVIPALSKG
-519 LDWLTKFISFCKEN
+519 LEWLTKLVTFCKEN
-533 KNLLIGFFSA
+533 KHLVVGFFT
-543 VGLAVALYYVPPMIA
+543 AVATILLGKYIYAMKL
-558 AASAT
+558 ASISTWTT
-563 LAATWPIIAIIAII
+563 LFPIIAIIAVI
-577 ALLAVAFAIV
+577 ALLAAAFAIV

-611 LKIVILALWETFK
+611 LKVVILALWETFK

-656 KFLINCISVIAGWG
+656 KYLLSCISVIAGWG
-670 KSFAGVFTA
+670 KSFAGVFNT
-679 VTDAVVGAFEW
+679 VSDAVVSAFEW
-690 MWEQVKKII
+690 MWEQVEKII
-699 GWVNTGLDAVKN
+699 GWVNTGLNAVKN

-718 FFGFGDDEEITVNQ
+718 FFGFGGDEAEIKITSDDASNYLSALSAKRNQVASAGIDTSEIDKEIIELKKQ
-732 NVERKVNDNGEIE
+732 LDNG
-745 YAIPQEK
+745 
-752 SQTTQQP
+752 
-759 PVRYSIA
+759 
-766 QANAQLDAIANN
+766 LDASKIIADVEEANKRLMMASHD

-788 SNRSSVKNENNL
+788 SNQSNVKNESNV
-800 SIGEIKIETQA
+800 SIGEIKVETQA
-811 TDAQGIASETKDALQ
+811 TDAQGMASGVKDALQ

>member
-1 MSLLDTFVQV
+1 MALLDTFVQV
-11 FEFDTQQADDAFN
+11 FEFDTRQADDAFN

-59 AQLTELSSNSVDIN
+59 AQLTELSSNSVDIH

-78 SGVANN
+78 SGVADSL
-84 IIAEIE
+84 IAEID
-90 RIKESANTNADEI
+90 RIKESATDNSQSVNDF
-103 TNVIQ
+103 IQ
-108 SVIDNI
+108 SVIASIEQLSAGEAINI
-114 GNIQL
+114 EV
-119 DDSLDIDINT
+119 
-129 SEAQQKIASTI
+129 EAGDTQEKIAS
-140 EELKSL
+140 
-146 KETILSTGDNADI
+146 
-159 SSNLIAEIESI
+159 
-170 QNGLNNTENKF
+170 
-181 SGFIQTIISQISNIP
+181 
-196 DGEITLDLNSNDIPE
+196 
-211 KITSVTSKIDEL
+211 VTAKIDEL
-223 KSSMSL
+223 KSSINL
-229 LDIQRDELSQGM
+229 LDIQRNELSQGV
-241 NDSNVSSDALNAQY
+241 NESRVSSETLNAQY

-260 ELLAL
+260 ELSLL
-265 NNELSTLT
+265 NNELVSLT
-273 NAEKKNRE
+273 DAEKKNRE
-281 GKKAIEAILTAL
+281 GKEVIDAIVTAL

-306 KGIKTTGEESKAQ
+306 KGIKTAIDEAKAQ
-319 DHLQKELS
+319 EHLQKELS
-327 ETEAKYKEAGS
+327 ETGSKYQEAGS

-357 GSIFAESVSRSQ
+357 GTIFSESVSRSQ

-377 GKKIGVATADV
+377 GKQIGVATADV
-388 DAFSGAMAELGGSR
+388 DAFSGAIAELGGSR

-408 LSAMANAFGNT
+408 LSAMAKSFGNT

-441 KKTLEGMGVSDDK
+441 KKTLEGMGVSDEK

-479 SKESIESSIKFNTA
+479 SKESIESSIKFNSA
-493 MSKFQQTSGVLKN
+493 MGKFKQSSGMLKN
-506 SFLEMVIPALSKG
+506 SFLEMVIPALAKG

-543 VGLAVALYYVPPMIA
+543 VGLSVALYYVPPMLA

-577 ALLAVAFAIV
+577 ALLAMAFAIV

-606 EKYPR
+606 DKYPQ
-611 LKIVILALWETFK
+611 LKVVILALWETFK

-631 VIVGVVADIVV
+631 AIVGVVADIVV
-642 AGWDLMASGLKAYV
+642 TGWDLMALGLKAYV
-656 KFLINCISVIAGWG
+656 KYLLSCISVIAGWG
-670 KSFAGVFTA
+670 KSFAGVFNT
-679 VTDAVVGAFEW
+679 VSDAVVSAFEW
-690 MWEQVKKII
+690 MWEQVEKII
-699 GWVNTGLDAVKN
+699 GWVNTGLNAVKN

-718 FFGFGDDEEITVNQ
+718 FFGFGGDEAEIKITSDDASNYLSALSAKRNQVASAGVDTSEIDKEIIELKKQ
-732 NVERKVNDNGEIE
+732 LDNG
-745 YAIPQEK
+745 
-752 SQTTQQP
+752 
-759 PVRYSIA
+759 
-766 QANAQLDAIANN
+766 LDASKIIADVEEANKRLMMASHD

-788 SNRSSVKNENNL
+788 SNQSNVKNESNV
-800 SIGEIKIETQA
+800 SIGEIKVETQA
-811 TDAQGIASETKDALQ
+811 TDAQGMASGVKDALQ

>member
-1 MSLLDTFVQV
+1 MALLDTFVQV
-11 FEFDTQQADDAFN
+11 FEFDTSQADDAFN

-45 MGADGF
+45 IGADGF

-59 AQLTELSSNSVDIN
+59 AQLTELSSNSVDIH

-78 SGVANN
+78 SGVADSL
-84 IIAEIE
+84 IAEIE
-90 RIKESANTNADEI
+90 RIKESATDNSQSVSDF
-103 TNVIQ
+103 IQ
-108 SVIDNI
+108 SVIASIEQLSAGEAINI
-114 GNIQL
+114 EVKAGDTQ
-119 DDSLDIDINT
+119 
-129 SEAQQKIASTI
+129 EKIAS
-140 EELKSL
+140 
-146 KETILSTGDNADI
+146 
-159 SSNLIAEIESI
+159 
-170 QNGLNNTENKF
+170 
-181 SGFIQTIISQISNIP
+181 
-196 DGEITLDLNSNDIPE
+196 
-211 KITSVTSKIDEL
+211 VTAKIDEL
-223 KSSMSL
+223 KSSMNL
-229 LDIQRDELSQGM
+229 LDIQRNELSQGI
-241 NDSNVSSDALNAQY
+241 NESSVSSETLNAQY

-260 ELLAL
+260 ELSLL
-265 NNELSTLT
+265 NNELVSLT
-273 NAEKKNRE
+273 DAEKKNRE
-281 GKKAIEAILTAL
+281 GKEVIDAIVTAL

-306 KGIKTTGEESKAQ
+306 KGIKTAIEEAKAQ

-327 ETEAKYKEAGS
+327 ETGSKYQEAGS

-377 GKKIGVATADV
+377 GKQIGVATADV
-388 DAFSGAMAELGGSR
+388 DAFSGVIAELGGSR

-441 KKTLEGMGVSDDK
+441 KKTLEGMGVSDEK

-471 IQKEYSGI
+471 LQKEYSGI

-543 VGLAVALYYVPPMIA
+543 IGLAVALYYVPPMLA

-563 LAATWPIIAIIAII
+563 LAATWPIIAIIAVI
-577 ALLAVAFAIV
+577 ALLAAAFAIV

-606 EKYPR
+606 EKYPQ
-611 LKIVILALWETFK
+611 LKIIILALWETCK

-642 AGWDLMASGLKAYV
+642 AGWDLMATGLKAYV

-670 KSFAGVFTA
+670 KSFAGVFTT

-690 MWEQVKKII
+690 MWEQVEKII

-759 PVRYSIA
+759 PVRHSIA

-788 SNRSSVKNENNL
+788 SNQSNVKNESNV
-800 SIGEIKIETQA
+800 SIGEIKVETQA
-811 TDAQGIASETKDALQ
+811 TDAQGVASGLSNALQ
-826 DQLADFNQQN
+826 DEIANVNQQH
-836 STGVA
+836 SSGLGG
-841 K
+841 

>member
-1 MSLLDTFVQV
+1 MALLDTFVQV
-11 FEFDTQQADDAFN
+11 FEFDTSQADDAFN

-45 MGADGF
+45 IGADGF

-59 AQLTELSSNSVDIN
+59 AQLTELSSNSVDIH

-78 SGVANN
+78 SGVADSL
-84 IIAEIE
+84 IAEIE
-90 RIKESANTNADEI
+90 RIKESATDNSQSVSDF
-103 TNVIQ
+103 IQ
-108 SVIDNI
+108 SVIASIEQLSAGEAINI
-114 GNIQL
+114 EVKAGDTQ
-119 DDSLDIDINT
+119 
-129 SEAQQKIASTI
+129 EKIAS
-140 EELKSL
+140 
-146 KETILSTGDNADI
+146 
-159 SSNLIAEIESI
+159 
-170 QNGLNNTENKF
+170 
-181 SGFIQTIISQISNIP
+181 
-196 DGEITLDLNSNDIPE
+196 
-211 KITSVTSKIDEL
+211 VTAKIDEL
-223 KSSMSL
+223 KSSMNL
-229 LDIQRDELSQGM
+229 LDIQRNELSQGI
-241 NDSNVSSDALNAQY
+241 NESSVSSETLNAQY

-260 ELLAL
+260 ELSLL
-265 NNELSTLT
+265 NNELVSLT
-273 NAEKKNRE
+273 DAEKKNRE
-281 GKKAIEAILTAL
+281 GKEVIDAIVTAL

-306 KGIKTTGEESKAQ
+306 KGIKTAIDEAKAQ
-319 DHLQKELS
+319 EHLQKELS
-327 ETEAKYKEAGS
+327 ETGSKYQEAGS

-377 GKKIGVATADV
+377 GKQIGVATADV
-388 DAFSGAMAELGGSR
+388 DAFSGAIAELGGSR

-441 KKTLEGMGVSDDK
+441 KKTLEGMGVSDEK

-479 SKESIESSIKFNTA
+479 SKESIESSIKFNSA
-493 MSKFQQTSGVLKN
+493 MAKFQQSSGLLKN

-519 LDWLTKFISFCKEN
+519 LEWLTKLVTFCKEN
-533 KNLLIGFFSA
+533 KNIVVGFFT
-543 VGLAVALYYVPPMIA
+543 AVATILMGKYIHAMKL
-558 AASAT
+558 ASISTWTT
-563 LAATWPIIAIIAII
+563 LFPIIAIIAVI
-577 ALLAVAFAIV
+577 ALLATAFAIV

-606 EKYPR
+606 EKYPQ
-611 LKIVILALWETFK
+611 LKIIILALWETFK

-642 AGWDLMASGLKAYV
+642 AGWELMASGLKAYV

-670 KSFAGVFTA
+670 KSFAGVFTT

-690 MWEQVKKII
+690 MWEQVEKII

-759 PVRYSIA
+759 PVRHSIA

-788 SNRSSVKNENNL
+788 SNQSNVKNESNV
-800 SIGEIKIETQA
+800 SIGEIKVETQA
-811 TDAQGIASETKDALQ
+811 TDAQGVASGLSNALQ
-826 DQLADFNQQN
+826 DEIANVNQQH
-836 STGVA
+836 SSGLGG
-841 K
+841 

>member
-1 MSLLDTFVQV
+1 MALLDTFVQV
-11 FEFDTQQADDAFN
+11 FEFDTRQADDAFN

-51 TQFIQNLS
+51 TQFIQTLS
-59 AQLTELSSNSVDIN
+59 GELAGLSSNS
-73 VNSDT
+73 
-78 SGVANN
+78 
-84 IIAEIE
+84 
-90 RIKESANTNADEI
+90 
-103 TNVIQ
+103 
-108 SVIDNI
+108 
-114 GNIQL
+114 
-119 DDSLDIDINT
+119 IDIPINT
-129 SEAQQKIASTI
+129 GTQEQIAS
-140 EELKSL
+140 
-146 KETILSTGDNADI
+146 
-159 SSNLIAEIESI
+159 
-170 QNGLNNTENKF
+170 
-181 SGFIQTIISQISNIP
+181 
-196 DGEITLDLNSNDIPE
+196 
-211 KITSVTSKIDEL
+211 VTTKIDEL
-223 KSSMSL
+223 KSSMNL
-229 LDIQRDELSQGM
+229 LDIQRDELSQGV
-241 NDSNVSSDALNAQY
+241 NESGVSSEALNAQY

-281 GKKAIEAILTAL
+281 GKKAIDAILTAL

-306 KGIKTTGEESKAQ
+306 KGIKTTEEESKAQ

-377 GKKIGVATADV
+377 GKQIGVATADV
-388 DAFSGAMAELGGSR
+388 DAFSGAIAELGGSR

-408 LSAMANAFGNT
+408 LSAMAKSFGNT

-441 KKTLEGMGVSDDK
+441 KKTLEGMGVSDEK

-506 SFLEMVIPALSKG
+506 SFLEMVIPALAKG
-519 LDWLTKFISFCKEN
+519 LDWLTRFISFCKEN

-543 VGLAVALYYVPPMIA
+543 VGLAVALYYVPPMLA

-577 ALLAVAFAIV
+577 ALLAMAFAIV

-606 EKYPR
+606 DKYPQ
-611 LKIVILALWETFK
+611 LKVVILALWETFK

-631 VIVGVVADIVV
+631 AIVGVVADIVV

-656 KFLINCISVIAGWG
+656 KYLLSCISVIAGWG
-670 KSFAGVFTA
+670 KSFAGVFNT
-679 VTDAVVGAFEW
+679 VSDAVVSAFEW
-690 MWEQVKKII
+690 MWEQVEKII
-699 GWVNTGLDAVKN
+699 GWVNTGLNAVKN

-732 NVERKVNDNGEIE
+732 NVERNVNDNGDIE
-745 YAIPQEK
+745 YAMPQEE
-752 SQTTQQP
+752 SQTANQP
-759 PVRYSIA
+759 PVRHSIA

-788 SNRSSVKNENNL
+788 SNQSNVKNESNV
-800 SIGEIKIETQA
+800 SIGEIKVETQA
-811 TDAQGIASETKDALQ
+811 TDAQGMASGVKGALQ

>member
-1 MSLLDTFVQV
+1 MALLDTFVQV
-11 FEFDTQQADDAFN
+11 FEFDTHQADDAFN

-59 AQLTELSSNSVDIN
+59 AQLTELSSNSVDIH

-78 SGVANN
+78 SGVADNL
-84 IIAEIE
+84 IAEID
-90 RIKESANTNADEI
+90 RIKESATDNSQSVNDF
-103 TNVIQ
+103 IQ
-108 SVIDNI
+108 SVIASIEQLSAGEPINI
-114 GNIQL
+114 EV
-119 DDSLDIDINT
+119 
-129 SEAQQKIASTI
+129 EADGTQEKIAS
-140 EELKSL
+140 
-146 KETILSTGDNADI
+146 
-159 SSNLIAEIESI
+159 
-170 QNGLNNTENKF
+170 
-181 SGFIQTIISQISNIP
+181 
-196 DGEITLDLNSNDIPE
+196 
-211 KITSVTSKIDEL
+211 VTAKIDEL
-223 KSSMSL
+223 KSSMNL
-229 LDIQRDELSQGM
+229 LDIQRNELSQGV
-241 NDSNVSSDALNAQY
+241 NESSVSSEMLNAQY

-260 ELLAL
+260 ELSLL
-265 NNELSTLT
+265 NNELVSLT
-273 NAEKKNRE
+273 DAEKKNRE
-281 GKKAIEAILTAL
+281 GKEVIDAIVTAL

-306 KGIKTTGEESKAQ
+306 KGIKTAIDEAKAQ
-319 DHLQKELS
+319 EHLQKELS
-327 ETEAKYKEAGS
+327 ETGSKYQEAGS

-357 GSIFAESVSRSQ
+357 GTIFAESVSRSQ

-377 GKKIGVATADV
+377 GKQIGVATADV
-388 DAFSGAMAELGGSR
+388 DAFSGAIAELGGSR

-408 LSAMANAFGNT
+408 LSAMAKSFGNT

-428 TADKVQGMSFDKA
+428 TANKVQGMSFDKA
-441 KKTLEGMGVSDDK
+441 KKTLEGMGVSDEK

-479 SKESIESSIKFNTA
+479 SKESIENSIKFNSA
-493 MSKFQQTSGVLKN
+493 MAKFQQSSGLLKN

-519 LDWLTKFISFCKEN
+519 LEWLTKLVTFCKEN
-533 KNLLIGFFSA
+533 KHLVVGFFT
-543 VGLAVALYYVPPMIA
+543 AVATILLGKYIYAMKL
-558 AASAT
+558 ASISTWTT
-563 LAATWPIIAIIAII
+563 LFPIIAIIAVI
-577 ALLAVAFAIV
+577 ALLAAAFAIV

-611 LKIVILALWETFK
+611 LKVVILALWETFK

-631 VIVGVVADIVV
+631 AIVGVVADIVV

-656 KFLINCISVIAGWG
+656 KYLLSCISVIAGWG
-670 KSFAGVFTA
+670 KSFAGVFNT
-679 VTDAVVGAFEW
+679 VSDAVVSAFEW
-690 MWEQVKKII
+690 MWEQVEKII
-699 GWVNTGLDAVKN
+699 GWVNTGLNAVKN

-732 NVERKVNDNGEIE
+732 NVERNVNDNGEIE
-745 YAIPQEK
+745 YAMPQEE
-752 SQTTQQP
+752 SQTANQP
-759 PVRYSIA
+759 PVRHSIA

-788 SNRSSVKNENNL
+788 SNQSNVKNESNV
-800 SIGEIKIETQA
+800 SIGEIKVETQA
-811 TDAQGIASETKDALQ
+811 TDAQGMASGVKDALQ

>member
-1 MSLLDTFVQV
+1 MALLDTFVQV
-11 FEFDTQQADDAFN
+11 FEFDTRQADDAFN

-59 AQLTELSSNSVDIN
+59 AQLTELSSNSVDIH

-78 SGVANN
+78 SGIADSL
-84 IIAEIE
+84 IAEID
-90 RIKESANTNADEI
+90 RIKESATDNSQSVNDF
-103 TNVIQ
+103 IQ
-108 SVIDNI
+108 SVIASIEQLSAGEAINI
-114 GNIQL
+114 EV
-119 DDSLDIDINT
+119 
-129 SEAQQKIASTI
+129 EAGDTQEKIAS
-140 EELKSL
+140 
-146 KETILSTGDNADI
+146 
-159 SSNLIAEIESI
+159 
-170 QNGLNNTENKF
+170 
-181 SGFIQTIISQISNIP
+181 
-196 DGEITLDLNSNDIPE
+196 
-211 KITSVTSKIDEL
+211 VTAKIDEL
-223 KSSMSL
+223 KSSINL
-229 LDIQRDELSQGM
+229 LDIQRNELSQGV
-241 NDSNVSSDALNAQY
+241 NESRVSSETLNAQY

-260 ELLAL
+260 ELSLL
-265 NNELSTLT
+265 NNELVSLT
-273 NAEKKNRE
+273 DAEKKNRE
-281 GKKAIEAILTAL
+281 GKEVIDAIVTAL

-306 KGIKTTGEESKAQ
+306 KGIKTAIDEAKAQ
-319 DHLQKELS
+319 EHLQKELS
-327 ETEAKYKEAGS
+327 ETGSKYQEAGS

-357 GSIFAESVSRSQ
+357 GTIFAESVSRSQ

-377 GKKIGVATADV
+377 GKQIGVATADV
-388 DAFSGAMAELGGSR
+388 DAFSSAIAELGGSR

-408 LSAMANAFGNT
+408 LSAMAKSFGNT

-441 KKTLEGMGVSDDK
+441 KKTLEGMGVSDEK

-479 SKESIESSIKFNTA
+479 SKESIESSIKFNSA
-493 MSKFQQTSGVLKN
+493 MAKFQQSSGLLKN

-519 LDWLTKFISFCKEN
+519 LEWLTKLVTFCKEN
-533 KNLLIGFFSA
+533 KHLVVGFFT
-543 VGLAVALYYVPPMIA
+543 AVATILLGKYIYAMKL
-558 AASAT
+558 ASISTWTT
-563 LAATWPIIAIIAII
+563 LFPIIAIIAVI
-577 ALLAVAFAIV
+577 ALLAAAFAIV

-611 LKIVILALWETFK
+611 LKVVILALWETFK

-631 VIVGVVADIVV
+631 AIVGVVADIVV

-656 KFLINCISVIAGWG
+656 KYLLSCISVIAGWG
-670 KSFAGVFTA
+670 KSFAGVFNT
-679 VTDAVVGAFEW
+679 VSDAVVSAFEW
-690 MWEQVKKII
+690 MWEQVEKII
-699 GWVNTGLDAVKN
+699 GWVNTGLNAVKN

-732 NVERKVNDNGEIE
+732 NVERNVNDNGEIE
-745 YAIPQEK
+745 YAMPQEE
-752 SQTTQQP
+752 SQTENQP
-759 PVRYSIA
+759 PVRHSIA

-788 SNRSSVKNENNL
+788 SNQSNVKNESNV
-800 SIGEIKIETQA
+800 SIGEIKVETQA
-811 TDAQGIASETKDALQ
+811 TDAQGMVSGVKDALQ

>member
-1 MSLLDTFVQV
+1 MALLDTFVHV
-11 FEFDTQQADDAFN
+11 FQFDTQQADSAFD
-24 RVSKST
+24 RVQRST
-30 DDIIAEMKKAQQSAT
+30 DDIIDGMKKAQQSAT
-45 MGADGF
+45 IGADGF

-59 AQLTELSSNSVDIN
+59 AQLTELSSNSVDIH

-78 SGVANN
+78 SGVADSL
-84 IIAEIE
+84 IAEIE
-90 RIKESANTNADEI
+90 RIKESATDNSQSVSDF
-103 TNVIQ
+103 IQ
-108 SVIDNI
+108 SVIASIEQLSAGEAINI
-114 GNIQL
+114 EVKAGDTQ
-119 DDSLDIDINT
+119 
-129 SEAQQKIASTI
+129 EKIAS
-140 EELKSL
+140 
-146 KETILSTGDNADI
+146 
-159 SSNLIAEIESI
+159 
-170 QNGLNNTENKF
+170 
-181 SGFIQTIISQISNIP
+181 
-196 DGEITLDLNSNDIPE
+196 
-211 KITSVTSKIDEL
+211 VTAKIDEL
-223 KSSMSL
+223 KSSMNL
-229 LDIQRDELSQGM
+229 LDIQRNELSQGI
-241 NDSNVSSDALNAQY
+241 NESSVSSETLNAQY

-260 ELLAL
+260 ELSLL
-265 NNELSTLT
+265 NNELVSLT
-273 NAEKKNRE
+273 DAEKKNRE
-281 GKKAIEAILTAL
+281 GKEVIDAIVTAL

-306 KGIKTTGEESKAQ
+306 KGIKTAIDEAKAQ
-319 DHLQKELS
+319 EHLQKELS
-327 ETEAKYKEAGS
+327 ETGSKYQEAGS

-441 KKTLEGMGVSDDK
+441 KKTLEGMGVSDEK

-479 SKESIESSIKFNTA
+479 SKESIESSIKFNSA
-493 MSKFQQTSGVLKN
+493 MAKFQQSSGLLKN

-519 LDWLTKFISFCKEN
+519 LEWLTKLVTFCKEN
-533 KNLLIGFFSA
+533 KNIVVGFFT
-543 VGLAVALYYVPPMIA
+543 AVATILMGKYIHAMKL
-558 AASAT
+558 ASISTWTT
-563 LAATWPIIAIIAII
+563 LFPIIAIIAVI
-577 ALLAVAFAIV
+577 ALLATAFAIV

-606 EKYPR
+606 EKYPQ
-611 LKIVILALWETFK
+611 LKIIILALWETFK

-642 AGWDLMASGLKAYV
+642 AGWELMASGLKAYV

-670 KSFAGVFTA
+670 KSFAGVFTT

-690 MWEQVKKII
+690 MWEQVEKII

-759 PVRYSIA
+759 PVRHSIA

-788 SNRSSVKNENNL
+788 SNQSNVKNESNV
-800 SIGEIKIETQA
+800 SIGEIKVETQA
-811 TDAQGIASETKDALQ
+811 TDAQGVASGLSNALQ
-826 DQLADFNQQN
+826 DEIANVNQQH
-836 STGVA
+836 SSGLGG
-841 K
+841 

>member
-1 MSLLDTFVQV
+1 MALLDTFVQV
-11 FEFDTQQADDAFN
+11 FEFDTRQADDAFN

-59 AQLTELSSNSVDIN
+59 AQLTELSSNSVDIH

-78 SGVANN
+78 SGVADSL
-84 IIAEIE
+84 IAEID
-90 RIKESANTNADEI
+90 RIKESATDNSQSVNDF
-103 TNVIQ
+103 IQ
-108 SVIDNI
+108 SVIASIEQLSAGEAINI
-114 GNIQL
+114 EV
-119 DDSLDIDINT
+119 
-129 SEAQQKIASTI
+129 EAGDTQEKIAS
-140 EELKSL
+140 
-146 KETILSTGDNADI
+146 
-159 SSNLIAEIESI
+159 
-170 QNGLNNTENKF
+170 
-181 SGFIQTIISQISNIP
+181 
-196 DGEITLDLNSNDIPE
+196 
-211 KITSVTSKIDEL
+211 VTAKIDEL
-223 KSSMSL
+223 KSSINL
-229 LDIQRDELSQGM
+229 LDIQRNELSQGV
-241 NDSNVSSDALNAQY
+241 NESRVSSETLNAQY

-260 ELLAL
+260 ELSLL
-265 NNELSTLT
+265 NNELVSLT
-273 NAEKKNRE
+273 DAEKKNRE
-281 GKKAIEAILTAL
+281 GKEVIDAIVTAL

-306 KGIKTTGEESKAQ
+306 KGIKTAIDEAKAQ
-319 DHLQKELS
+319 EHLQKELS
-327 ETEAKYKEAGS
+327 ETGSKYQEAGS

-344 TKALGAVGIVMSI
+344 KKALGAVGIVMSI
-357 GSIFAESVSRSQ
+357 GTIFAESVSRSQ

-377 GKKIGVATADV
+377 GKQIGVATADV
-388 DAFSGAMAELGGSR
+388 DAFSGAIAELGGSR

-408 LSAMANAFGNT
+408 LSAMAKSFGNT

-441 KKTLEGMGVSDDK
+441 KKTLEGMGVSDEK

-479 SKESIESSIKFNTA
+479 SKESIESSIKFNSA
-493 MSKFQQTSGVLKN
+493 MAKFQQSSGLLKD

-519 LDWLTKFISFCKEN
+519 LEWLTKLVTFCKEN
-533 KNLLIGFFSA
+533 KHLVVGFFT
-543 VGLAVALYYVPPMIA
+543 AVATILLGKYIYAMKL
-558 AASAT
+558 ASISTWTT
-563 LAATWPIIAIIAII
+563 LFPIIAIIAVI
-577 ALLAVAFAIV
+577 ALLAAAFAIV

-611 LKIVILALWETFK
+611 LKVVILALWETFK

-631 VIVGVVADIVV
+631 AIVGVVADIVV
-642 AGWDLMASGLKAYV
+642 AGWELMASGLKAYV
-656 KFLINCISVIAGWG
+656 KYLLSCISVIAGWG
-670 KSFAGVFTA
+670 KSFAGVFNT
-679 VTDAVVGAFEW
+679 VSDAVVSAFEW
-690 MWEQVKKII
+690 MWEQVEKII
-699 GWVNTGLDAVKN
+699 GWVNTGLNAVKN

-718 FFGFGDDEEITVNQ
+718 FFGFGGDEAEIKITSDDASNYLSALSAKRNQVASAGIDTSEIDKEIIELKKQ
-732 NVERKVNDNGEIE
+732 LDNG
-745 YAIPQEK
+745 
-752 SQTTQQP
+752 
-759 PVRYSIA
+759 
-766 QANAQLDAIANN
+766 LDASKIIADVEEANKRLMMASHD

-788 SNRSSVKNENNL
+788 SNQSNVKNESNV
-800 SIGEIKIETQA
+800 SIGEIKVETQA
-811 TDAQGIASETKDALQ
+811 TDAQGMASGVKDALQ

>member
-1 MSLLDTFVQV
+1 MALLDTFVHV
-11 FEFDTQQADDAFN
+11 FQFDTQQADSAFD
-24 RVSKST
+24 RVQRST
-30 DDIIAEMKKAQQSAT
+30 DDIIDGMKKAQQSAT
-45 MGADGF
+45 IGADGF

-59 AQLTELSSNSVDIN
+59 AQLTELSSNSVDIH

-78 SGVANN
+78 SGVADSL
-84 IIAEIE
+84 IAEIE
-90 RIKESANTNADEI
+90 RIKESATDNSQSVSDF
-103 TNVIQ
+103 IQ
-108 SVIDNI
+108 SVIASIEQLSAGEAINI
-114 GNIQL
+114 EVKAGDTQ
-119 DDSLDIDINT
+119 
-129 SEAQQKIASTI
+129 EKIAS
-140 EELKSL
+140 
-146 KETILSTGDNADI
+146 
-159 SSNLIAEIESI
+159 
-170 QNGLNNTENKF
+170 
-181 SGFIQTIISQISNIP
+181 
-196 DGEITLDLNSNDIPE
+196 
-211 KITSVTSKIDEL
+211 VTAKIDEL
-223 KSSMSL
+223 KSSMNL
-229 LDIQRDELSQGM
+229 LDIQRNELSQGI
-241 NDSNVSSDALNAQY
+241 NESSVSSETLNAQY

-260 ELLAL
+260 ELSLL
-265 NNELSTLT
+265 NNELVSLT
-273 NAEKKNRE
+273 DAEKKNRE
-281 GKKAIEAILTAL
+281 GKEVIDAIVTAL

-306 KGIKTTGEESKAQ
+306 KGIKTAIDEAKAQ
-319 DHLQKELS
+319 EHLQKELS
-327 ETEAKYKEAGS
+327 ETGSKYQEAGS

-441 KKTLEGMGVSDDK
+441 KKTLEGMGVSDEK

-479 SKESIESSIKFNTA
+479 SKESIESSIKFNSA
-493 MSKFQQTSGVLKN
+493 MAKFQQSSGLLRN

-519 LDWLTKFISFCKEN
+519 LEWLTKLVTFCKEN
-533 KNLLIGFFSA
+533 KNIVVGFFT
-543 VGLAVALYYVPPMIA
+543 AVATILMGKYIHAMKL
-558 AASAT
+558 ASISTWTT
-563 LAATWPIIAIIAII
+563 LFPIIAIIAVI
-577 ALLAVAFAIV
+577 ALLATAFAIV

-611 LKIVILALWETFK
+611 LKVVILALWETFK

-631 VIVGVVADIVV
+631 AIVGVVADIVV

-656 KFLINCISVIAGWG
+656 KYLLSCISVIAGWG
-670 KSFAGVFTA
+670 KSFAGVFNT
-679 VTDAVVGAFEW
+679 VSDAVVSAFEW
-690 MWEQVKKII
+690 MWEQVEKII
-699 GWVNTGLDAVKN
+699 GWVNTGLNAVKN

-732 NVERKVNDNGEIE
+732 NVERNVNDNGEIE
-745 YAIPQEK
+745 YAMPQEE
-752 SQTTQQP
+752 SQTENQP
-759 PVRYSIA
+759 PVRHSIA

-788 SNRSSVKNENNL
+788 SNQSNVKNESNV
-800 SIGEIKIETQA
+800 SIGEIKVETQA
-811 TDAQGIASETKDALQ
+811 TDAQGMASGVKDALQ

>member
-1 MSLLDTFVQV
+1 MALLDTFVQV
-11 FEFDTQQADDAFN
+11 FEFDTRQADDAFN

-59 AQLTELSSNSVDIN
+59 AQLTELSSNSVDIH

-78 SGVANN
+78 SGVADNL
-84 IIAEIE
+84 IAEID
-90 RIKESANTNADEI
+90 RIKESATDNSQSVNDF
-103 TNVIQ
+103 IQ
-108 SVIDNI
+108 SVIASIEQLSAGKAINI
-114 GNIQL
+114 EV
-119 DDSLDIDINT
+119 
-129 SEAQQKIASTI
+129 EAGDTQEKIAS
-140 EELKSL
+140 
-146 KETILSTGDNADI
+146 
-159 SSNLIAEIESI
+159 
-170 QNGLNNTENKF
+170 
-181 SGFIQTIISQISNIP
+181 
-196 DGEITLDLNSNDIPE
+196 
-211 KITSVTSKIDEL
+211 VTAKIDEL
-223 KSSMSL
+223 KSSINL
-229 LDIQRDELSQGM
+229 LDIQRDELSQGV
-241 NDSNVSSDALNAQY
+241 NESRVSSETLNAQY

-260 ELLAL
+260 ELSLL
-265 NNELSTLT
+265 NNELVSLT
-273 NAEKKNRE
+273 DAEKKNRE
-281 GKKAIEAILTAL
+281 GKEVIDAIVTAL

-306 KGIKTTGEESKAQ
+306 KGIKTAIDEAKAQ
-319 DHLQKELS
+319 EHLQKELS
-327 ETEAKYKEAGS
+327 ETGSKYQEAGS

-344 TKALGAVGIVMSI
+344 KKALGAVGIVMSI
-357 GSIFAESVSRSQ
+357 GTIFAESVSRSQ

-377 GKKIGVATADV
+377 GKQIGVATADV
-388 DAFSGAMAELGGSR
+388 DAFSGAIAELGGSR

-408 LSAMANAFGNT
+408 LSAMAKSFGNT

-441 KKTLEGMGVSDDK
+441 KKTLEGMGVSDEK

-479 SKESIESSIKFNTA
+479 SKESIESSIKFNSA
-493 MSKFQQTSGVLKN
+493 MAKFQQSSGLLKN

-519 LDWLTKFISFCKEN
+519 LEWLTKLVTFCKEN
-533 KNLLIGFFSA
+533 KHLVVGFFT
-543 VGLAVALYYVPPMIA
+543 AVATILLGKYIYAMKL
-558 AASAT
+558 ASISTWTT
-563 LAATWPIIAIIAII
+563 LFPIIAIIAVI
-577 ALLAVAFAIV
+577 ALLAAAFAIV

-611 LKIVILALWETFK
+611 LKVVILALWETFK

-656 KFLINCISVIAGWG
+656 KYLLSCISVIAGWG
-670 KSFAGVFTA
+670 KSFAGVFNT
-679 VTDAVVGAFEW
+679 VSDAVVSAFEW
-690 MWEQVKKII
+690 MWEQVEKII
-699 GWVNTGLDAVKN
+699 GWVNTGLNAVKN

-718 FFGFGDDEEITVNQ
+718 FFGFGGDEAEIKITSDDASNYLSALSAKRNQVASAGIDTSEIDKEIIELKKQ
-732 NVERKVNDNGEIE
+732 LDNG
-745 YAIPQEK
+745 
-752 SQTTQQP
+752 
-759 PVRYSIA
+759 
-766 QANAQLDAIANN
+766 LDASKIIADVEEANKRLMMASHD

-788 SNRSSVKNENNL
+788 SNQSNVKNESNV
-800 SIGEIKIETQA
+800 SIGEIKVETQA
-811 TDAQGIASETKDALQ
+811 TDAQGMASGVKDALQ

>member
-1 MSLLDTFVQV
+1 MALLDTFVQV
-11 FEFDTQQADDAFN
+11 FEFDTSQADDAFN

-45 MGADGF
+45 IGADGF

-59 AQLTELSSNSVDIN
+59 AQLTELSSNSVDIH

-78 SGVANN
+78 SGVADSL
-84 IIAEIE
+84 IAEIE
-90 RIKESANTNADEI
+90 RIKESATDNSQSVNDF
-103 TNVIQ
+103 IQ
-108 SVIDNI
+108 SVIASIEQLSAGEAINI
-114 GNIQL
+114 EV
-119 DDSLDIDINT
+119 
-129 SEAQQKIASTI
+129 EAGDTQEKIAS
-140 EELKSL
+140 
-146 KETILSTGDNADI
+146 
-159 SSNLIAEIESI
+159 
-170 QNGLNNTENKF
+170 
-181 SGFIQTIISQISNIP
+181 
-196 DGEITLDLNSNDIPE
+196 
-211 KITSVTSKIDEL
+211 VTAKIDEL
-223 KSSMSL
+223 KSSMNL
-229 LDIQRDELSQGM
+229 LDIQRSELSQGI
-241 NDSNVSSDALNAQY
+241 NESRVSSETLNAQY

-260 ELLAL
+260 ELSLL
-265 NNELSTLT
+265 NNELVSLT
-273 NAEKKNRE
+273 DAEKKNRE
-281 GKKAIEAILTAL
+281 GKEVIDAIVTAL

-306 KGIKTTGEESKAQ
+306 KGIKTAIDEAKAQ
-319 DHLQKELS
+319 EHLQKELS
-327 ETEAKYKEAGS
+327 ETGSKYQEAGS

-357 GSIFAESVSRSQ
+357 GTIFAESVSRSQ

-377 GKKIGVATADV
+377 GKQIGVATEDV
-388 DAFSGAMAELGGSR
+388 DAFSGAIAELGGSR

-428 TADKVQGMSFDKA
+428 TAEKVQGMSFDKA
-441 KKTLEGMGVSDDK
+441 KKTLEGMGVSDEK

-479 SKESIESSIKFNTA
+479 SKESIESSIKFNSA
-493 MSKFQQTSGVLKN
+493 MAKFQQSSGLLKN

-519 LDWLTKFISFCKEN
+519 LEWLTKLVTFCKEN
-533 KNLLIGFFSA
+533 KHLVVGFFT
-543 VGLAVALYYVPPMIA
+543 AVATILLGKYIYAMKL
-558 AASAT
+558 ASISTWTT
-563 LAATWPIIAIIAII
+563 LFPIIAIIAVI
-577 ALLAVAFAIV
+577 ALLAAAFAIV

-611 LKIVILALWETFK
+611 LKVVILALWETFK

-631 VIVGVVADIVV
+631 AIVGVVADIVV

-656 KFLINCISVIAGWG
+656 KYLLSCISVIAGWG
-670 KSFAGVFTA
+670 KSFAGVFNT
-679 VTDAVVGAFEW
+679 VSDAVVSAFEW
-690 MWEQVKKII
+690 MWEQVEKII
-699 GWVNTGLDAVKN
+699 GWVNTGLNAVKN

-732 NVERKVNDNGEIE
+732 NVERNVNDNGEIE
-745 YAIPQEK
+745 YAMPQEE
-752 SQTTQQP
+752 SQTENQP
-759 PVRYSIA
+759 PVRHSIA

-788 SNRSSVKNENNL
+788 SNQSNVKNESNV
-800 SIGEIKIETQA
+800 SIGEIKVETQA
-811 TDAQGIASETKDALQ
+811 TDAQGMASGVKDALQ

>member
-1 MSLLDTFVQV
+1 MALLDTFVQV
-11 FEFDTQQADDAFN
+11 FEFDTSQADDAFN

-45 MGADGF
+45 IGADGF

-59 AQLTELSSNSVDIN
+59 AQLTELSSNSVDIH

-78 SGVANN
+78 SGVADSL
-84 IIAEIE
+84 IAEIE
-90 RIKESANTNADEI
+90 RIKESATDNSQSVSDF
-103 TNVIQ
+103 IQ
-108 SVIDNI
+108 SVIASIEQLSAGEAINI
-114 GNIQL
+114 EVKAGDTQ
-119 DDSLDIDINT
+119 
-129 SEAQQKIASTI
+129 EKIAS
-140 EELKSL
+140 
-146 KETILSTGDNADI
+146 
-159 SSNLIAEIESI
+159 
-170 QNGLNNTENKF
+170 
-181 SGFIQTIISQISNIP
+181 
-196 DGEITLDLNSNDIPE
+196 
-211 KITSVTSKIDEL
+211 VTAKIDEL
-223 KSSMSL
+223 KSSMNL
-229 LDIQRDELSQGM
+229 LDIQRNELSQGI
-241 NDSNVSSDALNAQY
+241 NESSVSSETLNAQY

-260 ELLAL
+260 ELSLL
-265 NNELSTLT
+265 NNELVSLT
-273 NAEKKNRE
+273 DAEKKNRE
-281 GKKAIEAILTAL
+281 GKEVIDAIVTAL

-306 KGIKTTGEESKAQ
+306 KGIKTAIDEAKAQ
-319 DHLQKELS
+319 EHLQKELS
-327 ETEAKYKEAGS
+327 ETGSKYQEAGS

-377 GKKIGVATADV
+377 GKQIGVATADV
-388 DAFSGAMAELGGSR
+388 DAFSGAIAELGGSR

-441 KKTLEGMGVSDDK
+441 KKTLEGMGVSDEK

-464 ELERTMG
+464 ELECTMG

-479 SKESIESSIKFNTA
+479 SKESIESSIKFNSA
-493 MSKFQQTSGVLKN
+493 MAKFQQSSGLLKN

-519 LDWLTKFISFCKEN
+519 LEWLTKLVTFCKEN
-533 KNLLIGFFSA
+533 KNIVVGFFTA
-543 VGLAVALYYVPPMIA
+543 IATILMGKYIHAMKLASI
-558 AASAT
+558 STWTT
-563 LAATWPIIAIIAII
+563 LFPIIAIIAVI
-577 ALLAVAFAIV
+577 ALLATAFAIV

-606 EKYPR
+606 EKYPQ
-611 LKIVILALWETFK
+611 LKIIILALWETFK

-642 AGWDLMASGLKAYV
+642 AGWELMASGLKAYV

-670 KSFAGVFTA
+670 KSFAGVFTT

-759 PVRYSIA
+759 PVRHSIA

-788 SNRSSVKNENNL
+788 SNQSNVKNESNV
-800 SIGEIKIETQA
+800 SIGEIKVETQA
-811 TDAQGIASETKDALQ
+811 TDAQGVASGLSNALQ
-826 DQLADFNQQN
+826 DEIANVNQQH
-836 STGVA
+836 SSGLGG
-841 K
+841 

>member
-1 MSLLDTFVQV
+1 MALLDTFVQV
-11 FEFDTQQADDAFN
+11 FEFDTRQADDAFN

-59 AQLTELSSNSVDIN
+59 AQLTELSSNSVDIH

-78 SGVANN
+78 SGVADNL
-84 IIAEIE
+84 IAEID
-90 RIKESANTNADEI
+90 RIKESATDNSQSVNDF
-103 TNVIQ
+103 IQ
-108 SVIDNI
+108 SVIASIEQLSEREPINI
-114 GNIQL
+114 EVEAGNTQ
-119 DDSLDIDINT
+119 
-129 SEAQQKIASTI
+129 EKIAS
-140 EELKSL
+140 
-146 KETILSTGDNADI
+146 
-159 SSNLIAEIESI
+159 
-170 QNGLNNTENKF
+170 
-181 SGFIQTIISQISNIP
+181 
-196 DGEITLDLNSNDIPE
+196 
-211 KITSVTSKIDEL
+211 VTAKIDEL
-223 KSSMSL
+223 KSSMNL
-229 LDIQRDELSQGM
+229 LDIQRNELSQGV
-241 NDSNVSSDALNAQY
+241 NESRVSSETLNAQY

-260 ELLAL
+260 ELSLL
-265 NNELSTLT
+265 NNELVSLT
-273 NAEKKNRE
+273 DAEKKNRE
-281 GKKAIEAILTAL
+281 GKEVIDAIVTAL

-306 KGIKTTGEESKAQ
+306 KGIKTAIDEAKAQ
-319 DHLQKELS
+319 EHLQKELS
-327 ETEAKYKEAGS
+327 ETGSKYQEAGS

-357 GSIFAESVSRSQ
+357 GTIFSESVSRSQ

-377 GKKIGVATADV
+377 GKQIGVATADV
-388 DAFSGAMAELGGSR
+388 DAFSGAIAELGGSR

-408 LSAMANAFGNT
+408 LSAMAKSFGNT

-441 KKTLEGMGVSDDK
+441 KKTLEGMGVSDEK

-479 SKESIESSIKFNTA
+479 SKESIESSIKFNSA
-493 MSKFQQTSGVLKN
+493 MGKFKQSSGMLKN
-506 SFLEMVIPALSKG
+506 SFLEMVIPVLAKG

-543 VGLAVALYYVPPMIA
+543 VGLAVALYYVPPMLA

-577 ALLAVAFAIV
+577 TLLAMAFAIV

-606 EKYPR
+606 DKYPQ
-611 LKIVILALWETFK
+611 LKVVIFALWETFK

-631 VIVGVVADIVV
+631 AIVGVVADIVV

-656 KFLINCISVIAGWG
+656 KYLLSCISVIAGWG
-670 KSFAGVFTA
+670 KSFAGVFNT
-679 VTDAVVGAFEW
+679 VSDAVVSAFEW
-690 MWEQVKKII
+690 MWEQVEKII
-699 GWVNTGLDAVKN
+699 GWVNTGLNAVKN

-718 FFGFGDDEEITVNQ
+718 FFGFGGDEAEIKITSDDASNYLSALSAKRNQVASAGIDTSEIDKEIIELKKQ
-732 NVERKVNDNGEIE
+732 LDNG
-745 YAIPQEK
+745 
-752 SQTTQQP
+752 
-759 PVRYSIA
+759 
-766 QANAQLDAIANN
+766 LDASKIIADVEEANKRLMMASHD

-788 SNRSSVKNENNL
+788 SNQSNVKNESNV
-800 SIGEIKIETQA
+800 SIGEIKVETQA
-811 TDAQGIASETKDALQ
+811 TDAQGVASGLSNALQ
-826 DQLADFNQQN
+826 DEIANVNQQY
-836 STGVA
+836 SSGLGG
-841 K
+841 